1 MRRSLLA
8 LVLAVVLA
16 PPLHAKG
23 SAFRAGDRVAVK
35 SDHAAIK
42 QGQKVVG
49 WLAKGQWVR
58 IRLIQGSFA
67 LIHYTAADGTKKE
80 GYVALSDLE
89 RPVRKP
95 KVTPPAPYSPG
106 DEVVVVAKVAKLKK
120 GKTVLGLIPAGTR
133 LRVKKVQGKW
143 IGAWADVDGKR
154 TWGWID
160 HTQVDF
166 APISTKGKEPPKRK
180 EPKR

>member
-1 MRRSLLA
+1 MRRSLVA

-35 SDHAAIK
+35 ADHAAIK

-58 IRLIQGSFA
+58 IRLIQGSFG
-67 LIHYTAADGTKKE
+67 LIRYTAADGTKK
-80 GYVALSDLE
+80 GYVALSDLV

-95 KVTPPAPYSPG
+95 KATPPAPYSPG
-106 DEVVVVAKVAKLKK
+106 DAVVVVAKVAKLKK

-133 LRVKKVQGKW
+133 LTVKKVQGKW
-143 IGAWADVDGKR
+143 IGVWADVAGKR
-154 TWGWID
+154 TWGWMD

-166 APISTKGKEPPKRK
+166 APISTKGKEPPKGK